1 MSGFATRFFGH
12 AVIAL
17 SMLSALLL
25 TGCGAGSSTSSQLQ
39 AIAQEDPSS
48 PVNTAD
54 SPAAFVYVSSSP
66 SGNKIEINA
75 YKVHSDGK
83 LSLVPGSPFPT
94 HMAYSASMAS
104 SGKHLFFTDEVNILS
119 YSIAKDGSLQSSG
132 SIDAQGL
139 NQANCGGPAALFL
152 DRTGANLYDW
162 DIYSDCANNAYQ
174 FFDAEA
180 SGQLSYVGVTSA
192 SSPIFYVPLSFTGN
206 NEYAYG
212 ASCYHWSQEIFGF
225 RRTSDGTLT
234 DLNLAPAMP
243 TSRTGQMYCPF
254 LAAADAANHVAV
266 HMQVLNSSSLQP
278 AGPSQLATY
287 TADGSGN
294 LSTTSTYS
302 NMPAVA
308 VSTVTDIAMSP
319 SGKLL
324 AIAGTGGLQVFHF
337 NGAHPITT
345 YSGLLTTDE
354 VDQVAWDNA
363 DHLYAI
369 SRTAGKLFVFTITPT
384 SHTPAARSPYA
395 ITKPWNIAVV
405 TR

>member
-1 MSGFATRFFGH
+1 
-12 AVIAL
+12 V
-17 SMLSALLL
+17 
-25 TGCGAGSSTSSQLQ
+25 GSSTPPQLQ
-39 AIAQEDPSS
+39 AIEQEDPAS
-48 PVNTAD
+48 PVSAAD
-54 SPAAFVYVSSSP
+54 SPAAFVYVSSTS
-66 SGNKIEINA
+66 STNKIEINA
-75 YKVHSDGK
+75 FKLHSDGK
-83 LSLVPGSPFPT
+83 LSRVPGSPFPT
-94 HMAYSASMAS
+94 HTTYSASMAS
-104 SGKHLFFTDEVNILS
+104 GAEHLFFTNEVDIHS
-119 YSIAKDGSLQSSG
+119 YSIAKNGSLQSSG

-152 DRTGANLYDW
+152 DRTGATLYDW

-174 FFDAEA
+174 FFDTAA
-180 SGQLSYVGVTSA
+180 SGQLNYIGVTSA
-192 SSPIFYVPLSFTGN
+192 SSPIFYVPLSFIGN

-254 LAAADAANHVAV
+254 LAAADATNHVAV

-287 TADGSGN
+287 TADISGN

-324 AIAGTGGLQVFHF
+324 AVAGTGGLQVFHF

-345 YSGLLTTDE
+345 YTGRLTTDE
-354 VDQVAWDNA
+354 VDHVAWDNA

-369 SRTAGKLFVFTITPT
+369 SSTAGQLFVFTITPT
-384 SHTPAARSPYA
+384 SHTQAAGSPYA

-405 TR
+405 PR